1 MEKTFTIKTVE
12 KGADKLWMVKLINDF
27 SKIGLKGSKD
37 FLDSVSINNKP
48 NQINLNLSLEE
59 EKEFLKRIEEI
70 KGIEW
75 TFNYMSYKRQLRLVQ
90 LGLIDDKQE
99 LVEILKR
106 EFNTTIF
113 LDDILNA
120 LSEDRLIEL
129 VKQIPS

>member
-12 KGADKLWMVKLINDF
+12 KVADKFLMVKLIKDF
-27 SKIGLKGSKD
+27 SGMGLIESKY
-37 FLDSVSINNKP
+37 FLDSVIINNKP

-59 EKEFLKRIEEI
+59 EKEFLKRINEI

-75 TFNYMSYKRQLRLVQ
+75 IFNNMTYKRQLRLVQ

-99 LVEILKR
+99 LVDILKK
-106 EFNTTIF
+106 EFNITIF

-129 VKQIPS
+129 FKQIPL